1 MRIKEKTKNEENDY
15 AKLLLDELRREDKLF
30 TSRFNLFLI
39 AESLLFLSY
48 ATLIVHEN
56 INKSII
62 VIIGLLAFLI
72 TIVYSIILRR
82 TKSRIGEIRD
92 ELRIAN
98 SNYKRFEDMRI
109 SKGNVHLLLWR
120 LTLLFFFAWLG
131 LLFYSI

>member
-1 MRIKEKTKNEENDY
+1 MERKEKTNNNEQNY

-48 ATLIVHEN
+48 AILIGNGN

-82 TKSRIGEIRD
+82 TKSHIGEIRE
-92 ELRIAN
+92 ELRIVN
-98 SNYKRFEDMRI
+98 PNYKRFEDMRI

-120 LTLLFFFAWLG
+120 LTLLFFFAWVG

>member
-120 LTLLFFFAWLG
+120 LTLLFFFAWVG